1 MNRILLLS
9 LLLSVPFA
17 GCDSDT
23 RATPADDHAG
33 ETDHAGEAPGAH
45 TEDGASGD
53 DHGDEITLTEDQAAA
68 TQVETAAVE
77 VGPLASELRV
87 PARIVPTE
95 TGRAQVGALVDGRV
109 VRLLVAE
116 GQAVRRGA
124 AVAAIESPEV
134 ARLQGEYLQAQARV
148 TQASQQLARSRQLAD
163 EDLISGTLLEQAV
176 ADAAGAEAQAAAL
189 AGEVRAH
196 GGAVP
201 SSADG
206 VTGQVTVTT
215 PISGVVS
222 ERQAELGAFVQA
234 SDPLYEVVAP
244 GQVYADASIAPAAA
258 AAIGQGDAAVIEAPG
273 GQRYR
278 GVVQFVGAEV
288 AGETRTATV
297 RLRVTNATAELRP
310 QTFVTVV
317 FDVEAGEGEAA
328 GLKGAGR
335 NGAGAGPA
343 ITVPAEAVER
353 VGDQAFVYVPVDG
366 EPRTYSR
373 RAVTLGQATG
383 ERVQVTEGLEPGERV
398 VTRGVFALKSFRSRG
413 ELSEHEH

>member
-1 MNRILLLS
+1 MNRLLLLS
-9 LLLSVPFA
+9 LLLAVPLA
-17 GCDSDT
+17 GCGSDT
-23 RATPADDHAG
+23 EAAPADDHA
-33 ETDHAGEAPGAH
+33 DEAPGAH
-45 TEDGASGD
+45 SDDEASGE
-53 DHGDEITLTEDQAAA
+53 GDEITLTEAQAAA
-68 TQVETAAVE
+68 TEIQTAVVQAS
-77 VGPLASELRV
+77 PLAAELRV

-109 VRLLVAE
+109 VRLLAAE

-148 TQASQQLARSRQLAD
+148 TQARQQLDRSRQLAA

-176 ADAAGAEAQAAAL
+176 ADASATQAQAAAL

-196 GGAVP
+196 GGGVP
-201 SSADG
+201 SGPNG
-206 VTGQVTVTT
+206 VTGRVTVST

-234 SDPLYEVVAP
+234 SAPLYEVVAP
-244 GQVYADASIAPAAA
+244 GQVYADASIDPAAA
-258 AAIGQGDAAVIEAPG
+258 VAIGQGDDAVIEAPG
-273 GQRYR
+273 GRRYR

-310 QTFVTVV
+310 ETFVTVV
-317 FDVEAGEGEAA
+317 FDVEAGEGAQ
-328 GLKGAGR
+328 AGR
-335 NGAGAGPA
+335 TA
-343 ITVPAEAVER
+343 ITVPTEAVER
-353 VGDQAFVYVPVDG
+353 DGAQAFVYVPVEG

-383 ERVQVTEGLEPGERV
+383 DRVEVTAGLEPGERV
-398 VTRGVFALKSFRSRG
+398 VVDGVFALKSFRSRG

>member
-1 MNRILLLS
+1 MYRLLLLS
-9 LLLSVPFA
+9 LLLAVPLA
-17 GCDSDT
+17 GCGSDT
-23 RATPADDHAG
+23 DAAPTDDHA
-33 ETDHAGEAPGAH
+33 DEAPGAH
-45 TEDGASGD
+45 SDDEASGEAD
-53 DHGDEITLTEDQAAA
+53 DHGDEITLTEAQAAA
-68 TQVETAAVE
+68 TEIETAVVQAS
-77 VGPLASELRV
+77 PLAAELRV

-109 VRLLVAE
+109 VRLLAAE

-148 TQASQQLARSRQLAD
+148 TQARQQLDRSRQLAA

-176 ADAAGAEAQAAAL
+176 ADASATQAQAAAL

-196 GGAVP
+196 GGAIP
-201 SSADG
+201 SGPNG
-206 VTGQVTVTT
+206 VTGRVTVST

-234 SDPLYEVVAP
+234 SAPLYEVVSP
-244 GQVYADASIAPAAA
+244 GQVYADASIDPAAA
-258 AAIGQGDAAVIEAPG
+258 VAIGQGDDAVIEAPG
-273 GQRYR
+273 GRRYR

-310 QTFVTVV
+310 ETFVTVV
-317 FDVEAGEGEAA
+317 FDVEAGEGAE
-328 GLKGAGR
+328 AGR
-335 NGAGAGPA
+335 TA
-343 ITVPAEAVER
+343 ITVPTEAVER
-353 VGDQAFVYVPVDG
+353 DGAQAFVYVPVEG

-383 ERVQVTEGLEPGERV
+383 DRVEVTAGLEPGERV
-398 VTRGVFALKSFRSRG
+398 VVDGVFALKSFRSRG

>member
-1 MNRILLLS
+1 MNRLLLLA
-9 LLLSVPFA
+9 LLFAVPLA
-17 GCDSDT
+17 GCGSDT
-23 RATPADDHAG
+23 EAID
-33 ETDHAGEAPGAH
+33 DHAGEAPGAH
-45 TEDGASGD
+45 SDDEASGEAD
-53 DHGDEITLTEDQAAA
+53 DHGDEITLTEAQAAA
-68 TQVETAAVE
+68 TEIETAVVQAS
-77 VGPLASELRV
+77 PLAAELRV

-109 VRLLVAE
+109 VQLLAAE

-148 TQASQQLARSRQLAD
+148 TQARQQLDRSRQLAA

-176 ADAAGAEAQAAAL
+176 ADASATQAQAAAL

-196 GGAVP
+196 GGSIP
-201 SSADG
+201 SGPGG
-206 VTGQVTVTT
+206 VTGRVTVAT

-234 SDPLYEVVAP
+234 SAPLYEVIAP
-244 GQVYADASIAPAAA
+244 GQVYADASIDPAAA
-258 AAIGQGDAAVIEAPG
+258 VVIGQGDVAVVEAPG
-273 GQRYR
+273 GRRYR

-310 QTFVTVV
+310 ETFVTVV
-317 FDVEAGEGEAA
+317 FDVEAGEGAE
-328 GLKGAGR
+328 AGR
-335 NGAGAGPA
+335 TA
-343 ITVPAEAVER
+343 ITVPTEAVER
-353 VGDQAFVYVPVDG
+353 DGAQAFVYVPVDG
-366 EPRTYSR
+366 EPRTYAR
-373 RAVTLGQATG
+373 RAVTLGEATG
-383 ERVQVTEGLEPGERV
+383 DRVEVTAGLEPGERIV
-398 VTRGVFALKSFRSRG
+398 VDGVFALKSFRSRG